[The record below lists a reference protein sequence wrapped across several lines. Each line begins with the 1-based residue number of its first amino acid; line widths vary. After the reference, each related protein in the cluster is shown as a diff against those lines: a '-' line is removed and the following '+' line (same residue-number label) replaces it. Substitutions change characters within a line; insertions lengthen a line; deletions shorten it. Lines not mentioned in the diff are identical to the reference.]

1 MKGLLER
8 VLQEYDRGSTR
19 GMPMNPP
26 ARNFKQQAHEL
37 IEQLP
42 DAADW
47 KDLAHEASVLQDL
60 EEALRDSD
68 ADRVVDNAEVRRR
81 FGLPE

>member
-1 MKGLLER
+1 
-8 VLQEYDRGSTR
+8 
-19 GMPMNPP
+19 MNPP

-37 IEQLP
+37 IDRLP

-47 KDLAHEASVLQDL
+47 KDLAYEASVLQDL

-68 ADRVVDNAEVRRR
+68 ADRVIENAEVRRR
-81 FGLPE
+81 FGLSE

>member
-1 MKGLLER
+1 
-8 VLQEYDRGSTR
+8 
-19 GMPMNPP
+19 MNAR

-37 IEQLP
+37 IDRLP

-47 KDLAHEASVLQDL
+47 KDLAHEVSVFQDM
-60 EEALRDSD
+60 EEGLCDSD
-68 ADRVVDNAEVRRR
+68 ADRVADSREVRSK

>member
-1 MKGLLER
+1 MAHLFNR
-8 VLQEYDRGSTR
+8 VLQEYDLASTR
-19 GMPMNPP
+19 GMSMNPP

-60 EEALRDSD
+60 EEALQDSD

-81 FGLPE
+81 FRLPE

>member
-1 MKGLLER
+1 MSDLLNKA
-8 VLQEYDRGSTR
+8 LKEYDPAHTR

-42 DAADW
+42 EAADW

-60 EEALRDSD
+60 EEALQDSD